1 MLASKTWYTV
11 AEAAEKFGV
20 EEERLRVWIDEGVI
34 RTEEEDGQVMRI
46 NGDDLELKIEELT
59 GI

>member
-1 MLASKTWYTV
+1 MLITKTWYTI
-11 AEAAEKFGV
+11 AEAAQKFGV

-34 RTEEEDGQVMRI
+34 RTEEENGVIRVD
-46 NGDDLELKIEELT
+46 GDDLELKIEELT